1 MVRELGVLSLVAQLT
16 AKALKKQKA
25 KTKRISNLKMSAYYA
40 TRRLNTTS
48 SSATWMRNRNAVR
61 HDAKKQLGPISH
73 TIFLAA
79 VVCLI
84 GLLALTQSA
93 KVVQYDLNIA
103 TANSEISDL
112 EAQRDA
118 LAVENAKI
126 TAAAADEGTNAVAST
141 MVEANSGADFVSE

>member
-1 MVRELGVLSLVAQLT
+1 M
-16 AKALKKQKA
+16 
-25 KTKRISNLKMSAYYA
+25 
-40 TRRLNTTS
+40 NTTS
-48 SSATWMRNRNAVR
+48 SSATWVRNHNAVR

-73 TIFLAA
+73 IILVSV

-93 KVVQYDLNIA
+93 KVVQYDLGIA
-103 TANSEISDL
+103 TANSEISNL

-126 TAAAADEGTNAVAST
+126 TAAAADEDTNKVAST
-141 MVEANSGADFVSE
+141 MVDANSNAEFVSE

>member
-1 MVRELGVLSLVAQLT
+1 
-16 AKALKKQKA
+16 
-25 KTKRISNLKMSAYYA
+25 MSAYYA

-48 SSATWMRNRNAVR
+48 SSSAWMRNRNAIR
-61 HDAKKQLGPISH
+61 HDSRKQMGPISH
-73 TIFLAA
+73 ILLLSV

-93 KVVQYDLNIA
+93 KVVTYDMGIA
-103 TANSEISDL
+103 TANNEIMNL

-126 TAAAADEGTNAVAST
+126 TAAAADEDTNAVAST
-141 MVEANSGADFVSE
+141 MVEANSGADFVSK